1 MIVGI
6 VAAKIKKIQLL
17 HKVFRKSYTDF
28 GFANSSKDTK
38 KANKVAPA
46 WVSKVSSGNIES
58 NMMVRNAIY
67 R

>member
-6 VAAKIKKIQLL
+6 VAAKINKILLL
-17 HKVFRKSYTDF
+17 HRVFRKSYTDF
-28 GFANSSKDTK
+28 GFANSSKETK

-58 NMMVRNAIY
+58 SIMQRNTIY
-67 R
+67 K